1 MKKLL
6 TILFVFLSVFMLL
19 GCAKKKEEYK
29 DPKQEEEK
37 DDKILVDG
45 VEFKFETEKKF
56 QNLSYKMD
64 DKLKETNPYTD
75 PKAAPIRQHLYKASE
90 TDSSY
95 KIVIRMFYYKTK
107 TLEQA
112 MKDLGIEEDASS
124 LFTVETEHMSL
135 KMHDQKQTE
144 GTGHIYFIN
153 DNSDYYAVQIGSRS
167 DIKKFENAFL
177 KTFELKG

>member
-1 MKKLL
+1 
-6 TILFVFLSVFMLL
+6 
-19 GCAKKKEEYK
+19 
-29 DPKQEEEK
+29 
-37 DDKILVDG
+37 
-45 VEFKFETEKKF
+45 
-56 QNLSYKMD
+56 
-64 DKLKETNPYTD
+64 
-75 PKAAPIRQHLYKASE
+75 
-90 TDSSY
+90 
-95 KIVIRMFYYKTK
+95 
-107 TLEQA
+107 

-124 LFTVETEHMSL
+124 LFTGETEHMSL